1 MPKTKF
7 YAVHSGV
14 NTGVFDT
21 WNECKKNVI
30 GIKTAKYKSFTKR
43 EDAENFYKTGISVP
57 PKLEHEKEILYFYT
71 DGSCV
76 GNDGTNPS
84 GWGYC
89 CVMNEILLL
98 EKCGRV
104 KVNPQDNDFMGAE
117 ITTNNTG
124 ELTAIGQVFKI
135 ILELDLKPDII
146 IKTDSVYSINCI
158 EENYKIN
165 KNVELI
171 NYIIELKKRAEFNG
185 RKIKLEYIKAHSG
198 HKWNEFVDKLANL
211 GRTKII

>member
-14 NTGVFDT
+14 NTGVFDS

-57 PKLEHEKEILYFYT
+57 PKLESCENTLYFYT

-89 CVMNEILLL
+89 CVMNDKLLFD
-98 EKCGRV
+98 KCGRV
-104 KVNPQDNDFMGAE
+104 KVNTEDKDFMGAK

-124 ELTAIGQVFKI
+124 ELSAIGQVFKI
-135 ILELDLKPDII
+135 ILELDIKPENIVI
-146 IKTDSVYSINCI
+146 RTDSVYSINCI

-185 RKIKLEYIKAHSG
+185 RKIKLEYIPAHRG
-198 HKWNEFVDKLANL
+198 YKWNHKADFLANY
-211 GRTKII
+211 GRTK